1 MAIIMR
7 YGAPGD
13 RAGAAGDDAIIYSG
27 SIDNGGTVE
36 LTFEAGGLYQLFT
49 AEYTI
54 SSGAYRGHRQIN
66 IKAPEAAVFGTVACA
81 YQAAQA
87 SSNSGVSI
95 TYNTDSTITLAQ
107 SSTTYGVIY
116 VVRAVGT
123 DIGSVAS
130 ADAAAQQAAAD
141 AAASATAAE
150 EAATAAETAAEH
162 YPTIT
167 GGVWYVWDVTTGAY
181 ISSGVAA
188 TGPQGPQGATGAT
201 GPQGPQGETG
211 ATGPQGPTGPTGPQ
225 GPGGT
230 GSVAVYSVSL
240 PLSWVDSG
248 SGYHSEAVTVTG
260 ATITGSSK
268 VDLQP
273 GAAAIQQ
280 MISDGVLALY
290 IENNNGT
297 LTAYAVGAAP
307 TAALALQCTV
317 TEVST

>member
-7 YGAPGD
+7 YGASGD
-13 RAGAAGDDAIIYSG
+13 RSGAAAGDDAIIYSG

-36 LTFEAGGLYQLFT
+36 LSFEAGGMYQLFT

-95 TYNTDSTITLAQ
+95 TYNADSTITLAQ
-107 SSTTYGVIY
+107 SSTTYGVVY

-123 DIGSVAS
+123 DIGSIAS

-150 EAATAAETAAEH
+150 ESATAAETAAEH
-162 YPTIT
+162 YPIIT
-167 GGVWYVWDVTTGAY
+167 DGVWYVWDVSTGAY
-181 ISSGVAA
+181 ISTGVEA
-188 TGPQGPQGATGAT
+188 QGP
-201 GPQGPQGETG
+201 E
-211 ATGPQGPTGPTGPQ
+211 GPTGPR

-273 GAAAIQQ
+273 DAAAIQQ

-290 IENNNGT
+290 VENNAGT

-307 TAALALQCTV
+307 TAALTLQCTV
-317 TEVST
+317 TEVSS

>member
-7 YGAPGD
+7 YGASGD
-13 RAGAAGDDAIIYSG
+13 RAGSAEDGAIIYKG

-36 LTFEAGGLYQLFT
+36 LSFEAGGMYQLFT
-49 AEYTI
+49 AEYVI

-95 TYNTDSTITLAQ
+95 TYNADSTITLAQ
-107 SSTTYGVIY
+107 SSITYGVIY

-123 DIGSVAS
+123 DIGSIAS

-181 ISSGVAA
+181 ISTGVAA
-188 TGPQGPQGATGAT
+188 TGPR
-201 GPQGPQGETG
+201 
-211 ATGPQGPTGPTGPQ
+211 GPTGPQ
-225 GPGGT
+225 GPGGS

-240 PLSWVDSG
+240 PLSWTDSG

-290 IENNNGT
+290 VANDNGT

-307 TAALALQCTV
+307 TAALTLQCTV